1 MTETFRWRVT
11 SESSATHTF
20 SVRTVKLGDGYEQ
33 RQPLSLRPKM
43 QKWQVRLVG
52 KKAVIEQ
59 VKAFLDARRG
69 VEAFYWQPDGHPR
82 LLVKAAEYRETARGG
97 KVYELSAEFEEVLA

>member
-20 SVRTVKLGDGYEQ
+20 AVRTVKLGDGYEQ
-33 RQPLSLRPKM
+33 
-43 QKWQVRLVG
+43 KWQVRLVG
-52 KKAVIEQ
+52 RKAVIEQ

-69 VEAFYWQPDGHPR
+69 VEAFYWQPDGHQR
-82 LLVKAAEYRETARGG
+82 LLVKAVEYRETPRGG
-97 KVYELSAEFEEVLA
+97 KAYELSAEFEEVLA